1 MGDSTDIDSLI
12 KEMNSSDLSQ
22 EENSMVNSILN
33 DFKYKSDTLLRL
45 YNQGL
50 LLL

>member
-22 EENSMVNSILN
+22 EENSWLIL
-33 DFKYKSDTLLRL
+33 S
-45 YNQGL
+45 
-50 LLL
+50 